1 MSESEKLDILME
13 ELANLD
19 MFIKLLKY
27 ASAKQSMLKCF
38 QALLSD
44 GKPIAFELCNKYV
57 GKIQDE
63 FLDAEVDGLNKQQG
77 QPDDLLTITNHGLRI
92 GSFFS
97 ESGCLEESL
106 SVLSTV
112 LKLIGRLD
120 RDQCS
125 TVLLEL
131 SCLQKLLHAQAAYSC
146 FKEASQSSLLAL
158 NLIRSNPLDET
169 GQATAKSVPM
179 SLLANL
185 YQQISVLH
193 FCRSEYDFSYKWS
206 LKALKCIRQDS
217 PTKIIVDV
225 LRQAAKSCVVKR
237 RFQCATMLIKQAV
250 TRAR

>member
-57 GKIQDE
+57 CKTQDE
-63 FLDAEVDGLNKQQG
+63 YPDGAMDTLNANK
-77 QPDDLLTITNHGLRI
+77 QPDDMLTMINHGMRL
-92 GSFFS
+92 GTFFS
-97 ESGCLEESL
+97 DSGCLEESL

-112 LKLIGRLD
+112 LKLIERLD
-120 RDQCS
+120 RDPS
-125 TVLLEL
+125 ITVLLEL

-146 FKEASQSSLLAL
+146 FKEASQSSLRAL
-158 NLIRSNPLDET
+158 NFIKSNPLDET
-169 GQATAKSVPM
+169 QSAKSVPM

-193 FCRSEYDFSYKWS
+193 FCRSEYDLSYKWS
-206 LKALKCIRQDS
+206 LKALQCIRQDS